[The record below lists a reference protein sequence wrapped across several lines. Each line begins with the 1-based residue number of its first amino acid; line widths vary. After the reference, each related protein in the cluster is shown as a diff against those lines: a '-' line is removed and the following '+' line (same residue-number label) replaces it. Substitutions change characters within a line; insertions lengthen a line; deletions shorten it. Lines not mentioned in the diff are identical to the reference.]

1 MNAWGSR
8 ARVLRH
14 AFFVVVVDALLA
26 GTLVASAAAQTDKA
40 SGRGQRIAYSASG
53 TPIHQFESDL
63 AGGGQ
68 FNVTRY
74 FLAFDAKT
82 PLNRT
87 QAVGLTL
94 TYSLEDYN
102 FAGRTALGDQQPWD
116 RIHRL
121 GVGVPFSFSSANR
134 WHFLFTP
141 SLEFARESGADW
153 NDALTYGVVFSAVR
167 SVRPT
172 LTIGV
177 GVGAFN
183 RLEQNVLF
191 VFPAV
196 NWQITQRLRLSNPFR
211 AGPTGPAGL
220 ELVYTHSGKWEIAG
234 GAAYRS
240 LRFRLDDNGP
250 IPNGIGEERALPLFG
265 RLSRK
270 LGQALKLDLY
280 AGVLVEG
287 QLSID
292 DPNGNEVVSDD
303 YGSAPFVALTIAG
316 RF

>member
-1 MNAWGSR
+1 
-8 ARVLRH
+8 V
-14 AFFVVVVDALLA
+14 
-26 GTLVASAAAQTDKA
+26 
-40 SGRGQRIAYSASG
+40 
-53 TPIHQFESDL
+53 HQFESDL

-68 FNVTRY
+68 FSVTRY
-74 FLAFDAKT
+74 FLDFDAMR

-87 QAVGLTL
+87 RAIGLTL
-94 TYSLEDYN
+94 TYGLEDYN
-102 FAGRTALGDQQPWD
+102 FAGLTALGGQQPWD
-116 RIHRL
+116 RIHRF
-121 GVGVPFSFSSANR
+121 GVGAPFSFSSANR

-153 NDALTYGVVFSAVR
+153 DDALTYGVVFSAVR

-177 GVGAFN
+177 GVGVFN
-183 RLEQNVLF
+183 RLEQNVF
-191 VFPAV
+191 FAFPAV

-220 ELVYTHSGKWEIAG
+220 EVVYTASPKWEIAG
-234 GAAYRS
+234 GGAYRS
-240 LRFRLDDNGP
+240 LRFRLDDDGP
-250 IPNGIGEERALPLFG
+250 VAKGIGEERALPLFG

-270 LGQALKLDLY
+270 LGRGLKLDLY
-280 AGVLVEG
+280 VGVLVEG

-292 DPNGNEVVSDD
+292 DPNGNEIASDD